1 MEEGGCSGVPI
12 PEHCRMVV
20 FRRVVSLFLLC
31 STLLVVAQDPQKVK
45 VGLGY
50 LPDVQ
55 FAPFYLAVVEGLYAA
70 QGLEVEFQHGFVTE
84 LYPLLSTGRLDFVV
98 GDAEDVIALR
108 AQSEQAA
115 PFQYIMAMY
124 QKVPNVLFSLED
136 ANIINIQDLK
146 GKTLGIPGL
155 FGTSYTSLQAVL
167 KAANL
172 DESDL
177 TIEQIGFTQIE
188 ALLAGRVDVA
198 MGFINNEPIILENQG
213 SSVNLIDASSYNLS
227 AGNGII
233 TTDKMLENKDL
244 VESFLLASQQ
254 ALELTKNQP
263 ELAFEASKEYVEN
276 LGEDRMAVL
285 LTSTTL
291 YTSDFSNTLGIGFS
305 DPKGWEDTLELLKET
320 GRVETSLPATA
331 FYTNDYLSLGV
342 GIE

>member
-1 MEEGGCSGVPI
+1 MKEGGCSGAPM
-12 PEHCRMVV
+12 PEQCFMVV
-20 FRRVVSLFLLC
+20 FRRVVSVLFLC
-31 STLLVVAQDPQKVK
+31 SLLLVGAQETQKLR

-55 FAPFYLAVVEGLYAA
+55 FAPFYLAVAEGLYAA

-108 AQSEQAA
+108 AQNEQAA

-124 QKVPNVLFSLED
+124 QKVPNVLFSLADVKITSIE
-136 ANIINIQDLK
+136 DLK

-167 KAANL
+167 KAAGL
-172 DESDL
+172 EEDDL
-177 TIEQIGFTQIE
+177 RIEQIGFTQVE
-188 ALLAGRVDVA
+188 AVLAGRVDVA
-198 MGFINNEPIILENQG
+198 MGFINNEPIILESQG
-213 SSVNLIDASSYNLS
+213 ISANIIDASSFNLS

-233 TTDKMLENKDL
+233 TTDKMLENNSL

-254 ALELTKNQP
+254 ALELTLNQP
-263 ELAFEASKEYVEN
+263 ELAFEASKQYVEN
-276 LGEDRMAVL
+276 LSDDRMAVL
-285 LTSTTL
+285 LSSTKL

-305 DPKGWEDTLELLKET
+305 DPKGWEDTLELLKQT
-320 GRVETSLPATA
+320 GRVETALPANA
-331 FYTNDYLSLGV
+331 FYSNDFLTLGV
-342 GIE
+342 GTD